1 MTLHAEINKKWMH
14 MLELSD
20 YQDSDARKKSMVWFV
35 NTFPLSTFRQ
45 RPRLKIPSLQ
55 LRRMKSFI
63 IEMKNC
69 KWHYLEYRKVNI
81 PMQGTKS
88 TLITIRKFF
97 ITKKLFIDTLME
109 EMKPVVMGNKWGW
122 VWMSRKKIFERF
134 FSGDFALSGLW
145 CHEQKQRFF
154 ISIPLVE
161 CYFLNDF
168 LMEQFQLV
176 VAEENKFENGAKKS
190 IFLEVSDCQDTDS
203 SITNR
208 QFSHQKPLYD

>member
-1 MTLHAEINKKWMH
+1 MILHAKMVSK
-14 MLELSD
+14 LELSD

-45 RPRLKIPSLQ
+45 RPRWKIPSLQ
-55 LRRMKSFI
+55 LRRMKSFN

-81 PMQGTKS
+81 PMQGTKP

-122 VWMSRKKIFERF
+122 VWMSRKKIWTF
-134 FSGDFALSGLW
+134 FLGDFALSGLW

-154 ISIPLVE
+154 IS
-161 CYFLNDF
+161 
-168 LMEQFQLV
+168 
-176 VAEENKFENGAKKS
+176 
-190 IFLEVSDCQDTDS
+190 
-203 SITNR
+203 
-208 QFSHQKPLYD
+208 

>member
-1 MTLHAEINKKWMH
+1 MILHAKMVSK
-14 MLELSD
+14 LELSD

-45 RPRLKIPSLQ
+45 RPRWKIPSLQ
-55 LRRMKSFI
+55 LRRMKSFN

-81 PMQGTKS
+81 PMQGTKP

-122 VWMSRKKIFERF
+122 VWMSRKKIWTF
-134 FSGDFALSGLW
+134 FWEILHYQDSDAT
-145 CHEQKQRFF
+145 
-154 ISIPLVE
+154 
-161 CYFLNDF
+161 
-168 LMEQFQLV
+168 
-176 VAEENKFENGAKKS
+176 NKSN
-190 IFLEVSDCQDTDS
+190 DS
-203 SITNR
+203 S
-208 QFSHQKPLYD
+208 SHNCWSSVIF

>member
-1 MTLHAEINKKWMH
+1 

-45 RPRLKIPSLQ
+45 RPRWKIPSLQ
-55 LRRMKSFI
+55 LRRMKSFN

-88 TLITIRKFF
+88 TLITIRKLFT
-97 ITKKLFIDTLME
+97 TKKLFIDTLME

-122 VWMSRKKIFERF
+122 VWISRKKYLNVF
-134 FSGDFALSGLW
+134 FGDFAPSGLW

-154 ISIPLVE
+154 TSILLVQ

-168 LMEQFQLV
+168 LMEEFELV
-176 VAEENKFENGAKKS
+176 VAMEYKFENGAKK
-190 IFLEVSDCQDTDS
+190 
-203 SITNR
+203 
-208 QFSHQKPLYD
+208 K